1 MHDASDPRINH
12 FTIHLL
18 IDNDHGSL
26 PRILLQFA
34 RRQLKIQALHFF
46 DLEPPRRAEL
56 QIDLDCPADAGQ
68 AIADELR
75 RLECVS
81 QALLEN
87 VASNPVQA
95 PNQSARPTAALS
107 PTRALA

>member
-1 MHDASDPRINH
+1 MHDANDSRIDH

-18 IDNDHGSL
+18 IENDHGSL

-46 DLEPPRRAEL
+46 DLEPPRLAEL
-56 QIDLDCPADAGQ
+56 QIDLDCANAVGRELLE
-68 AIADELR
+68 ELR

-81 QALLEN
+81 QALLED
-87 VASNPVQA
+87 VRVS
-95 PNQSARPTAALS
+95 PTATPHEANNPAQS
-107 PTRALA
+107 QARAIA